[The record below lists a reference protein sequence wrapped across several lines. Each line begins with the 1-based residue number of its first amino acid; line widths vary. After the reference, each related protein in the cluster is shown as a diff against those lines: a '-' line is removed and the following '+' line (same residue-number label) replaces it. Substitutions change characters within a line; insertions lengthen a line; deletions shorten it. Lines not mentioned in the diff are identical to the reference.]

1 MRSHVMNVWK
11 IHNHVQLYAG
21 YKFDDK
27 KPDSPTLKIKFAHFP
42 FRPPTDDGQ

>member
-1 MRSHVMNVWK
+1 MCGIYILMSLE
-11 IHNHVQLYAG
+11 LYAG

-42 FRPPTDDGQ
+42 FCPPTDDGL